1 MCSVV
6 SIYIEYTV
14 FIWGW
19 AIKMNKI
26 QLVQISH
33 NTLYKLLYNIDMY
46 CYKMKLWRGIR
57 P

>member
-26 QLVQISH
+26 QLFQISH
-33 NTLYKLLYNIDMY
+33 NTLYKLLYNIDM
-46 CYKMKLWRGIR
+46 
-57 P
+57 